1 MLLIPPWVLP
11 VTGLVS
17 SLWEGGMGRKFEW
30 QEALGTRCV
39 LLRRE
44 DLEVAPRLD
53 GSCLR

>member
-11 VTGLVS
+11 VSGLVS